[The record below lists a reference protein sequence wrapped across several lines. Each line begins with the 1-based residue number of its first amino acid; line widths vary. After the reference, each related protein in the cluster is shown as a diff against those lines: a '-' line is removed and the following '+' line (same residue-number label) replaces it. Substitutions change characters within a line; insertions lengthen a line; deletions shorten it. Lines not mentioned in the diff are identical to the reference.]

1 MRRAWGDRRRSA
13 PTSLMKEKKNN
24 LNIQTSA
31 LYEILEAYWLSGV
44 CYNLYYARQRGPF
57 LKQTFHEFYASIYL
71 KLDYLCRCLHEV
83 RQLVCLSIEL
93 EDSRSP
99 IPLLIVRKLLSTL
112 II

>member
-1 MRRAWGDRRRSA
+1 M
-13 PTSLMKEKKNN
+13 TLLILNN
-24 LNIQTSA
+24 KLDGLQK
-31 LYEILEAYWLSGV
+31 ILEAYWLSGV

-57 LKQTFHEFYASIYL
+57 LKQTFHEFYALIYL
-71 KLDYLCRCLHEV
+71 KLDYLCRCLHKV

>member
-1 MRRAWGDRRRSA
+1 M
-13 PTSLMKEKKNN
+13 SL
-24 LNIQTSA
+24 
-31 LYEILEAYWLSGV
+31 
-44 CYNLYYARQRGPF
+44 
-57 LKQTFHEFYASIYL
+57 
-71 KLDYLCRCLHEV
+71 LHKV